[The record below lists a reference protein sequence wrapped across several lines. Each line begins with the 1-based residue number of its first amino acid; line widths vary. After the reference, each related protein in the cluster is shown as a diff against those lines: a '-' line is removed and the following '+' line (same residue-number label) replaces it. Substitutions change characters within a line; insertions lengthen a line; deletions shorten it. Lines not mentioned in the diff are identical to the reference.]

1 MTLDSVFIAAVR
13 AVNAMEPEARS
24 AVLPIRDVETF
35 RELVARDQQEGQ
47 SRSPPKGQ
55 QPPKEKRKEPE
66 IPEPE
71 IPDVDAHAFAPPS
84 IS

>member
-1 MTLDSVFIAAVR
+1 MTLDNVFIAAVR

-35 RELVARDQQEGQ
+35 RESVARAQQEGQ
-47 SRSPPKGQ
+47 SRSLPKGQ
-55 QPPKEKRKEPE
+55 QPLKEKRKERE

-71 IPDVDAHAFAPPS
+71 IPNVDAHAFAPPS

>member
-35 RELVARDQQEGQ
+35 REYIARAQQEGQ
-47 SRSPPKGQ
+47 SRSLPKGQ
-55 QPPKEKRKEPE
+55 QPLKEKRRDPE

-71 IPDVDAHAFAPPS
+71 IPDVDAHTFAPPS

>member
-35 RELVARDQQEGQ
+35 RESVARDQQEGQ

-55 QPPKEKRKEPE
+55 QPLKE

-71 IPDVDAHAFAPPS
+71 IPNVDAHAFAPPS

>member
-1 MTLDSVFIAAVR
+1 MTLDNVFIAAVR

-24 AVLPIRDVETF
+24 AILPIRDVETF
-35 RELVARDQQEGQ
+35 RESVARALQEGQ
-47 SRSPPKGQ
+47 SRSPPKGH

>member
-1 MTLDSVFIAAVR
+1 MTLDCVFIAAVR

-35 RELVARDQQEGQ
+35 RESVARAQQEGQ
-47 SRSPPKGQ
+47 SRSPPNGQ

>member
-1 MTLDSVFIAAVR
+1 
-13 AVNAMEPEARS
+13 MEPEARS
-24 AVLPIRDVETF
+24 SVLPIRDVETF
-35 RELVARDQQEGQ
+35 RESVARD
-47 SRSPPKGQ
+47 Q

>member
-24 AVLPIRDVETF
+24 AVLPIRDVETLL
-35 RELVARDQQEGQ
+35 ESVARDQQEGQ
-47 SRSPPKGQ
+47 SQSPPKGQ
-55 QPPKEKRKEPE
+55 QSPKEKRKEPE

-71 IPDVDAHAFAPPS
+71 IPDVDAHTFAPPS

>member
-35 RELVARDQQEGQ
+35 RESVARDQQEGQ
-47 SRSPPKGQ
+47 SRSKGQ
-55 QPPKEKRKEPE
+55 QPLKEKRRDPE

>member
-13 AVNAMEPEARS
+13 AVNAMEPETRS

-35 RELVARDQQEGQ
+35 RESVARAQQEGQ

-55 QPPKEKRKEPE
+55 QPLKEKRRDPE

-71 IPDVDAHAFAPPS
+71 IPDVDAHPFAPPS

>member
-1 MTLDSVFIAAVR
+1 MLKHFGSLSR
-13 AVNAMEPEARS
+13 GH
-24 AVLPIRDVETF
+24 
-35 RELVARDQQEGQ
+35 QQEGQ

>member
-35 RELVARDQQEGQ
+35 RESVARAQQEGQ
-47 SRSPPKGQ
+47 IRSPPKGQ
-55 QPPKEKRKEPE
+55 QPLKE

-71 IPDVDAHAFAPPS
+71 IPNVDAHAFAPPS

>member
-13 AVNAMEPEARS
+13 AVNAMEPEVRS
-24 AVLPIRDVETF
+24 AVLPIRDVETLL
-35 RELVARDQQEGQ
+35 ESVARDQQEGQ
-47 SRSPPKGQ
+47 RQSPPKGQ

-66 IPEPE
+66 IPEHE
-71 IPDVDAHAFAPPS
+71 IPNVDAHTFAPPS